1 MQSIHITVLARETE
15 KGHLCTGLVNTE
27 IMEASTMKSLYEEL
41 GGTYTLGPD
50 GMLYPDLTVEE
61 TDHRIIGKWGR
72 MHKAWLE
79 ATHPGLYERLILN
92 CTLYWHLADTNERAV
107 RMLEQLT
114 KQMADQE
121 GITEHLKVEQPMTW
135 VSEMNNIRNRVE
147 EIVREK
153 VIHTL

>member
-27 IMEASTMKSLYEEL
+27 IMEESTMKSLYEEL
-41 GGTYTLGPD
+41 GGTYTLGSD
-50 GMLYPDLTVEE
+50 GMFYPDLTVEK
-61 TDHRIIGKWGR
+61 TDPRPIGKWGR

-92 CTLYWHLADTNERAV
+92 GTLYKHLADTNEKAV
-107 RMLEQLT
+107 RILEQLT
-114 KQMADQE
+114 KQIAGQE
-121 GITEHLKVEQPMTW
+121 DITEQLKAEQPMAW
-135 VSEMNNIRNRVE
+135 VSEMNNIRNRAE
-147 EIVREK
+147 EIVKAE